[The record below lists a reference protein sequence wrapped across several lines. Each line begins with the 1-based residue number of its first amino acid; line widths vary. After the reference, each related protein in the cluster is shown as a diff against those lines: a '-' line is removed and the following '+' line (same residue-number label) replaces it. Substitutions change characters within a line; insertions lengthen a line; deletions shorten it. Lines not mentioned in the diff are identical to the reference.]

1 MQLNANEASF
11 QKFRSV
17 MVQVLRITFVGGDL
31 LSFTMFYIADFRMD
45 INVGNVQC
53 VVLFNNFLSI

>member
-1 MQLNANEASF
+1 MRHLSKNSGLL
-11 QKFRSV
+11 